1 MALVFTKA
9 YDPSTCVRIAL
20 FSETF
25 VPQRNGVALVLWRL
39 VRYLSQNGHR
49 VLVATADP
57 ATPVEP
63 ELPPNVSLVK
73 VRGWKLPR
81 YPDLTMARP
90 FSRRV
95 ARELSA
101 FEPDIFHLVTEYS
114 MGLTGLRLARRM
126 ARPVLASF
134 HTNIPSYLPYYG
146 FGWASR
152 WCWAYLRWF
161 HNRVGLTLC
170 PSETARHELLAR
182 GFRNVRVWGRGV
194 DTRFFS
200 PRWNAEGPRTSSA
213 YARGAPLRLLYVG
226 RLSPE
231 KEIPVLFRAYS
242 RARELDPDL
251 PLELILVGD
260 GAYSPRMRSAA
271 PPGVKFTGYLE
282 GAALSEAYAGADVFV
297 FPSRT
302 ETLGNVILEAMAS
315 GLPVVAAAEGG
326 TLENVRHG
334 VNGLLVPGGDADR
347 FGEAIVALARDR
359 DLRVRLAR
367 NARAWAEERSWERA
381 FEGLLAEYRERIE
394 LHKAANHQ

>member
-1 MALVFTKA
+1 
-9 YDPSTCVRIAL
+9 VRIAL

-39 VRYLSQNGHR
+39 VRYLSHNGHQ

-57 ATPVEP
+57 GTPLEEP
-63 ELPPNVSLVK
+63 ELPPNVRLVK
-73 VRGWKLPR
+73 VPGWKLPR
-81 YPDLTMARP
+81 YPDLTMARL
-90 FSRRV
+90 FSPRV
-95 ARELSA
+95 AREVVA
-101 FEPDIFHLVTEYS
+101 FRPDVVHLVTEYS
-114 MGLTGLRLARRM
+114 MGLTGLTLARRM
-126 ARPVLASF
+126 GWPRLASF

-170 PSETARHELLAR
+170 PSETSRRELLAR

-194 DTRFFS
+194 DTSFFR
-200 PRWNAEGPRTSSA
+200 PRWDSGRPEVSSA
-213 YARGAPLRLLYVG
+213 GSQGTPIRLLYVG
-226 RLSPE
+226 RLTPE
-231 KEIPVLFRAYS
+231 KEIPVLFRAYE
-242 RARELDPDL
+242 RARQLDPGL
-251 PLELILVGD
+251 SLELILAGD
-260 GAYSPRMRSAA
+260 GAYSPRMRSGA

-282 GAALSEAYAGADVFV
+282 GEALSQAYARADVFV

-302 ETLGNVILEAMAS
+302 ETLGNVVLEAMAS

-347 FGEAIVALARDR
+347 FAEAIVTLARDGA
-359 DLRVRLAR
+359 LRLRLAR
-367 NARAWAEERSWERA
+367 NARSWAEERSWDWA
-381 FEGLLAEYRERIE
+381 FEGLMREYRERIE
-394 LHKAANHQ
+394 NSARGVQGQPPASSIHQ